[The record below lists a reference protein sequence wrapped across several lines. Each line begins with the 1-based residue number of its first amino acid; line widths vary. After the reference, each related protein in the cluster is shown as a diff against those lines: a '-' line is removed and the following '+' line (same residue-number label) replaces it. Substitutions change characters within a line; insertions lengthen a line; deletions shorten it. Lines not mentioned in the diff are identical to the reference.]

1 MPRRITT
8 ELIEVNDNNNEIITR
23 SKKRKLEEKNKIL
36 ICKKQKLDVNNN
48 VNNVNNIN
56 NISNKNKNELNNIS
70 VNNNSNNTNLNNND
84 LINLSFKM
92 ENKDN
97 INNLDNE
104 IIEILS
110 DSSESVVDCDDD
122 IDEYGNVK
130 GLIDYNYKP
139 KKYRKHKRF
148 IYSDDDDDDF
158 IEKDSY
164 YEYDDKDYVEEEDE
178 DYVEEEDEEYVE
190 EDNREVIKAHI
201 LPNLFNLFGGNNKN
215 KDDEYDEY
223 FKTLDETEQ
232 NELKDIEEKV
242 SSINSY
248 KEIPIKYRILK
259 SKFPDEIKA
268 KCLSE
273 YDRLINMT
281 DSDSEKSKY
290 EDLLENILKIPFG
303 NYVENKFDSQIL
315 LDIEHYLN
323 KKIYGMNETKEN
335 IMSVI
340 AQWINN
346 PESVTNP
353 IALEGPPGTGKTS
366 IVRDGIAKSL
376 NRPFIQINLGGFK
389 DSSTLLGHDFTY
401 IGSRWGL
408 LVDGLIN
415 SKCMN
420 PIIYF
425 DELDKMGDNSLF
437 GSNEITGVLTHLI
450 DSSQNKDF
458 ADKYFAGIKID
469 FSKAL
474 FIFSYNDKDKVDNI
488 LADRL
493 LVIKT
498 KGYKKNEKIM
508 IAKNYL
514 LDDIINNVGS
524 TIIKKEHFSD
534 EILNHIIE
542 KYTND
547 EKGVRNLKRCL
558 DRLVSKYNLYKI
570 IFNKYDVNTIEN
582 IEKHKEDSILF
593 ENVLKYKEKEKFIK
607 DFNNNKITEIITKY
621 FLDIFS
627 DSSKIDK
634 PPSNMYT

>member
-36 ICKKQKLDVNNN
+36 VCKKQKLDVNNN
-48 VNNVNNIN
+48 VNNI
-56 NISNKNKNELNNIS
+56 NKNELNNIS
-70 VNNNSNNTNLNNND
+70 VNSNSNNTNLNNND
-84 LINLSFKM
+84 SINPSCKI

-97 INNLDNE
+97 TDDE

-164 YEYDDKDYVEEEDE
+164 YEYDDKDYVEDEDE
-178 DYVEEEDEEYVE
+178 DYVDEDYVDEED

-201 LPNLFNLFGGNNKN
+201 LPNLFNLFGGNNNKN

-268 KCLSE
+268 KCLCE

-281 DSDSEKSKY
+281 DSDPEKSKY
-290 EDLLENILKIPFG
+290 EDMLENTLKIPFG

-534 EILNHIIE
+534 EILTHIIE

-570 IFNKYDVNTIEN
+570 IFNKYDINTIEN
-582 IEKHKEDSILF
+582 VEKHKEDSILF

-627 DSSKIDK
+627 DNTKMDK